1 MSFMQQKMCLDSLN
15 YLEFVFISN
24 YLESIKGIGFKKA
37 VKLVYESGSDDTFL
51 QCMSIL

>member
-24 YLESIKGIGFKKA
+24 YLESIEAFIFI
-37 VKLVYESGSDDTFL
+37 FN
-51 QCMSIL
+51 